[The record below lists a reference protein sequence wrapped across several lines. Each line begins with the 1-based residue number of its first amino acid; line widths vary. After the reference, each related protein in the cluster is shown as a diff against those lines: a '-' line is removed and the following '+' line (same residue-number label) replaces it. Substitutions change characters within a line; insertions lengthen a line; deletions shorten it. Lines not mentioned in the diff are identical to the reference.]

1 MLGGR
6 GAGQHDPEVDAETAH
21 SSAELE
27 EQAKVGMVGVG
38 YRQHPNGRPALGCS
52 LVAISHGP
60 SPQGSLSRGS
70 QPCGIA
76 QTQHLFSSYFHLTET
91 RKAWSNCPINWEY
104 CKVLQTLN
112 SISGSK
118 DQLIWVKGTYY

>member
-1 MLGGR
+1 M
-6 GAGQHDPEVDAETAH
+6 
-21 SSAELE
+21 
-27 EQAKVGMVGVG
+27 GMVGVG

-76 QTQHLFSSYFHLTET
+76 PNPTPVLKLFPPDRDEKGLEQL
-91 RKAWSNCPINWEY
+91 SN
-104 CKVLQTLN
+104 
-112 SISGSK
+112 
-118 DQLIWVKGTYY
+118 